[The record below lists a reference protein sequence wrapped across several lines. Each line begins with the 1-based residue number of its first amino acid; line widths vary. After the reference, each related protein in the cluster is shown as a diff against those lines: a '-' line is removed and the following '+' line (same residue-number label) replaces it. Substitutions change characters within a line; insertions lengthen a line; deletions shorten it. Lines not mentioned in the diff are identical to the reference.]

1 LSVCVIGSLNVDYV
15 ARVATLP
22 LAGETVM
29 ASGLSRH
36 VGGKGANQAV
46 AAARAGAVTR
56 LIGAV
61 GRDEGG
67 DWLCAYLAEAG
78 VEVSGVVSLLGRP
91 TGQAFITVSDAGE
104 NAIVVVAGANASAGV
119 ADPAAL
125 LSEARVLLAQLE
137 IGLESLRAVLATPAP
152 GCVKVLNA
160 APAAPAAIPLFA
172 HCDLL
177 IINETELAAYAGVT
191 EPPAD
196 LAAIERAAKRL
207 PIGPGAGLIVT
218 LGAAGVLAI
227 TPDGT
232 THLPAYLAT
241 VLDTVGAGDC
251 FCGVLAAGLDA
262 GLPLIAAAGRAA
274 AAAALVV
281 SRKGAAEA
289 MPTLDEIE
297 AAGG

>member
-1 LSVCVIGSLNVDYV
+1 MSISVVGSLNVDHV

-29 ASGLSRH
+29 ASDLSRH

-78 VEVSGVVSLLGRP
+78 VDISTVNSLDGCS

-104 NAIVVVAGANASAGV
+104 NAIVVAAGANALVGV
-119 ADPAAL
+119 ADPYAL

-137 IGLESLRAVLATPAP
+137 IGLESLGPVWVTPAP
-152 GCVKVLNA
+152 GCLKVLNA
-160 APAAPAAIPLFA
+160 APAVIAAVPLFA

-177 IINETELAAYAGVT
+177 IVNETELAAYSGLA
-191 EPPAD
+191 EPPAG
-196 LAAIERAAKRL
+196 LAAIESAAKRL

-218 LGAAGVLAI
+218 LGAAGVLVIA
-227 TPDGT
+227 PDET
-232 THLPAYLAT
+232 THLPAHPAT

-262 GLPLIAAAGRAA
+262 GLTLIAAARRAIVA
-274 AAAALVV
+274 AGIAV

-289 MPTLDEIE
+289 MPTLAEIE
-297 AAGG
+297 AASG